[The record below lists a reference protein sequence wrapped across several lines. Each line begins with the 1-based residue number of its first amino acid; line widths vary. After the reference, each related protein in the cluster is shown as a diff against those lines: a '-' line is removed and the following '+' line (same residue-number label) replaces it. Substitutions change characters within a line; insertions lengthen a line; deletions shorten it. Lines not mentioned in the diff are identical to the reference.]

1 MYRRLPPALRLDQ
14 AIEHAPAL
22 ARLAHLVDQSSAMYR
37 CVEGLIPEGMRGQ
50 VKSGPVEGQDWCL
63 MVSSN
68 AAAAKLR
75 QLLPT
80 LRARL
85 RQEGWDVLTVRVKI
99 LGQR

>member
-1 MYRRLPPALRLDQ
+1 MYRRLPPALSLDQ
-14 AIEHAPAL
+14 AIEQAPAL

-37 CVEGLIPEGMRGQ
+37 CVESLIPEGLRAQ
-50 VKSGPVEGQDWCL
+50 VKSGPVDGQDWCL

-75 QLLPT
+75 QLLPS
-80 LRARL
+80 LGARL
-85 RQEGWDVLTVRVKI
+85 RQDGWDVVNVRVKI